1 MVINGK
7 TIEIKDIT
15 DRVTFNL
22 NYYLA
27 ELKYNSNY
35 WKQKSLTSSTAL
47 IDNYLKILSEKDF
60 IEGDKQKILDTKSK
74 YYTNEHERFRI
85 EQIKLH
91 QEILK
96 SIKL

>member
-1 MVINGK
+1 MSHPISIPNRFDYPSK
-7 TIEIKDIT
+7 S
-15 DRVTFNL
+15 F
-22 NYYLA
+22 
-27 ELKYNSNY
+27 SNY
-35 WKQKSLTSSTAL
+35 WKQKSLTFSTVL

-74 YYTNEHERFRI
+74 YYTNEHERFRV